1 MDTKMNAQMPKS
13 QASDDFFGV
22 NVTFINRRCKMKK
35 FSLPLIVSIFVIFVS
50 VAYAQTGTVIVEISD
65 INDPK
70 GLMSIGLYSNEKGFP
85 DKGKEYKGTD
95 VKVTGQTVVYTF
107 KDVPFGTYAI
117 AIIHDTNSNGKLD
130 KNFFRIPTE
139 GYAFSNNVFGI
150 LGLPPSF
157 KDASFEFDGNKTV
170 KIKMGY

>member
-1 MDTKMNAQMPKS
+1 
-13 QASDDFFGV
+13 
-22 NVTFINRRCKMKK
+22 MKK

-70 GLMSIGLYSNEKGFP
+70 GLMSIGLYSNKKGFP
-85 DKGKEYKGTD
+85 DKGKEYKGKD
-95 VKVTGQTVVYTF
+95 VEVTGQTLVYTF
-107 KDVPFGTYAI
+107 EDVPFGTYAI
-117 AIIHDTNSNGKLD
+117 AIFHDTNSNGKLD
-130 KNFFRIPTE
+130 KNFLGIPKE
-139 GYAFSNNVFGI
+139 GYAFSNNVFGTF
-150 LGLPPSF
+150 GPPDF